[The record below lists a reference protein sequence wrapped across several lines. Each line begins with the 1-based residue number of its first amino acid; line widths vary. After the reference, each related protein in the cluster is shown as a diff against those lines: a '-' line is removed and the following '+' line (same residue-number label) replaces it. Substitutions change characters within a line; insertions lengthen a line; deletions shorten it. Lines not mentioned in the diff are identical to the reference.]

1 MTAGTTTESQSRQ
14 QEIPD
19 ATQTS
24 ESPSLLVLA
33 NDAVTVAKSFME
45 LAVLEL
51 RLALQSL
58 PKILGLLIVAFLL
71 TLFAW
76 LSFSAAVGWLAYT
89 WLGSAGWGI
98 AGFLLMQIIALIACR
113 FLIAA
118 YVQRASLPNTRNFVR
133 NVQENFRD
141 AAR

>member
-1 MTAGTTTESQSRQ
+1 MTAGATTESKTDHR
-14 QEIPD
+14 EIPVD
-19 ATQTS
+19 SNVS

-33 NDAVTVAKSFME
+33 GEAMTVAKSVVE
-45 LAVLEL
+45 LAALEL

-58 PKILGLLIVAFLL
+58 PKILGLLVVALL
-71 TLFAW
+71 LSLFAW
-76 LSFSAAVGWLAYT
+76 LSFSAVVGWLTYA

-98 AGFLLMQIIALIACR
+98 TGFLLMQIVALIACR

-118 YVQRASLPNTRNFVR
+118 YMRRASLPHTRHFVK
-133 NVQENFRD
+133 NIQENFRD

>member
-1 MTAGTTTESQSRQ
+1 MTAGATTETKTSQ
-14 QEIPD
+14 QEIPTAD
-19 ATQTS
+19 SAT

-33 NDAVTVAKSFME
+33 NDAVTVAKSFVE
-45 LAVLEL
+45 LAALEL

-58 PKILGLLIVAFLL
+58 PKILGLLVVAFLL

-76 LSFSAAVGWLAYT
+76 LSFSAAVGWLAYS

-98 AGFLLMQIIALIACR
+98 AGFLLMQIVALIACR
-113 FLIAA
+113 FMIAA
-118 YVQRASLPNTRNFVR
+118 YAQRASMPHTRNFVK
-133 NVQENFRD
+133 NLQENFRD